1 VRRETD
7 PALLNQSHTRQ
18 AVNHRWLALIVHVA
32 TVDFGAITN
41 NWLIAGDAF
50 DISDG
55 SPHNLWQ
62 FGHIF

>member
-1 VRRETD
+1 MRGETD
-7 PALLNQSHTRQ
+7 PGLLNQSHTPE
-18 AVNHRWLALIVHVA
+18 AVHHRWLALIVHIA

-41 NWLIAGDAF
+41 NWLITEDAF

-55 SPHNLWQ
+55 GPRNLWQ

>member
-1 VRRETD
+1 
-7 PALLNQSHTRQ
+7 
-18 AVNHRWLALIVHVA
+18 LALIVHVA

-41 NWLIAGDAF
+41 NWLSAGDAF